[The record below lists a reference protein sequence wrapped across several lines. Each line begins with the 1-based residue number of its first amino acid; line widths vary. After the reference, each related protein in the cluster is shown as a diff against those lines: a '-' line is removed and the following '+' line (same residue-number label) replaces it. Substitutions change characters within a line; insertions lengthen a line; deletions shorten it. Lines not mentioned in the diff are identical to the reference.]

1 MSIRS
6 HAFGPILVALLALIL
21 VGTASAAP
29 STAPFSNGSHVQV
42 GNGAVALNVR
52 YGPGMNHGVVTVIRL
67 GAIARVIAGPVYVG
81 GHPWYQ
87 VAGFDL
93 YGSYG
98 WSYGGYLVPASSY
111 QGTTSIQRV
120 APVQRTQRVPVAAPA
135 SGPTYDMLATGYNGA
150 EFGSNGIM
158 RNGNYVR
165 WGAVAVDPSVIPLG
179 TRMYISGFGNQVF
192 VAEDT
197 GSAIIGNRIDIWMP
211 SVGQALEFAA
221 QRRTVTIIR

>member
-1 MSIRS
+1 
-6 HAFGPILVALLALIL
+6 
-21 VGTASAAP
+21 
-29 STAPFSNGSHVQV
+29 
-42 GNGAVALNVR
+42 
-52 YGPGMNHGVVTVIRL
+52 
-67 GAIARVIAGPVYVG
+67 
-81 GHPWYQ
+81 
-87 VAGFDL
+87 
-93 YGSYG
+93 
-98 WSYGGYLVPASSY
+98 
-111 QGTTSIQRV
+111 
-120 APVQRTQRVPVAAPA
+120 
-135 SGPTYDMLATGYNGA
+135 MLATGYNGA

-158 RNGNYVR
+158 RNGNYVH